1 MNYRWALMGM
11 SMAVAG
17 MYLNFLYMIPFAWL
31 VSVAGLALFLFGYA
45 IKSHDWYA
53 DHREIGAM
61 PKP

>member
-1 MNYRWALMGM
+1 MGM